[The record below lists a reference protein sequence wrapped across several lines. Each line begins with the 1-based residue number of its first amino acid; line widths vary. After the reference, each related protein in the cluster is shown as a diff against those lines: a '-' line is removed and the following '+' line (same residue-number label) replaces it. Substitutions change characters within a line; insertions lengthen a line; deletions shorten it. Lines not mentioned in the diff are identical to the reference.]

1 MTLVIIVKIQNNNE
15 GVIELL
21 KLSFRLLALAQMVPP
36 GTRVADIG
44 TDHAFLPC
52 YLLLKKISPFV
63 IGVDVHRGP
72 YTKACAT
79 VCAYNLKDSIE
90 LRLGNG
96 LAVISPAEV
105 DTVIIAGMGGTTIR
119 DILAKSPEVTTTLK
133 KLILQPMT
141 GAEAVRS
148 WLYQQG
154 WRITEEELIYE
165 DNQYYQVI
173 GAEKNQTREWET
185 NQKVAKQRKL
195 EQEEFEQEALGKSVQ
210 EQKDNKY
217 FTALLKELAPAYGP
231 LLLKNRHPLLPG
243 LLEKDI
249 AGLQDILLEL
259 AKSNN
264 EEAKKRYRE
273 YLLKVEKLKE
283 LKEWLLAA
291 KL

>member
-1 MTLVIIVKIQNNNE
+1 M
-15 GVIELL
+15 L
-21 KLSFRLLALAQMVPP
+21 KLSHRLLTLAQMVPP
-36 GTRVADIG
+36 GARVADIG

-52 YLLLKKISPFV
+52 YLLLEKRSPSA

-72 YTKACAT
+72 YTKACDT
-79 VCAYNLKDSIE
+79 VCAYNLEDSIE

-96 LAVISPAEV
+96 LAVIKPDEA
-105 DTVIIAGMGGTTIR
+105 DAVIIAGMGGTTIR
-119 DILAKSPEVTTTLK
+119 DILAKSPEVMATLK

-141 GAEAVRS
+141 GADVVRS

-154 WRITEEELIYE
+154 WLITEEELIYE

-173 GAEKNQTREWET
+173 GAEKDQTEERKT
-185 NQKVAKQRKL
+185 HQKVAESRESEPGESKLREGIQGDLGQR
-195 EQEEFEQEALGKSVQ
+195 AL
-210 EQKDNKY
+210 EQKDNERCR
-217 FTALLKELAPAYGP
+217 ALLQELAMAYGP

-283 LKEWLLAA
+283 LKGWLLAA